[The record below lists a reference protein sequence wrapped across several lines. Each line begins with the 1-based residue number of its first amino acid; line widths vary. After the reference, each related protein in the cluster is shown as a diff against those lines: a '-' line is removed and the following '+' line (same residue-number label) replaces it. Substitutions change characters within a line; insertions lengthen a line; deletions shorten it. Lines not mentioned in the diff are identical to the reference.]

1 MVLFLI
7 AHSSL
12 IQPPK
17 AAGAAFGS
25 LVSRTRLYIVRA
37 HMRGLVDHFA
47 PCRCV
52 SCTAAATTLVNGNGG
67 ILHHVLRINGHDFC
81 FRIFIHFHNSLSNL
95 AAKVRQIF
103 DICKFLPYFLQQIV
117 YFTNLPVAS
126 NIFSPRRMKSCPLMI
141 ILTGALSI

>member
-1 MVLFLI
+1 MQDFDVKKSKMLALFVFF
-7 AHSSL
+7 APYK
-12 IQPPK
+12 PPK
-17 AAGAAFGS
+17 AAEAAFDS
-25 LVSRTRLYIVRA
+25 HVSRTRYYIVRA
-37 HMRGLVDHFA
+37 HVRGLVDHFA

-52 SCTAAATTLVNGNGG
+52 SCTATATTCVNRNGS

-103 DICKFLPYFLQQIV
+103 DICKFLPYFLQLND

-126 NIFSPRRMKSCPLMI
+126 NIFSPRRIKS
-141 ILTGALSI
+141 